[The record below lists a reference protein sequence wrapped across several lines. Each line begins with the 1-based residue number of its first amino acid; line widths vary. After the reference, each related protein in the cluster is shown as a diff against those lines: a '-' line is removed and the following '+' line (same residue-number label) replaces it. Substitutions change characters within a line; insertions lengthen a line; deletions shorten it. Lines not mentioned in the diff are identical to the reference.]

1 MLQAGPSLSGLMN
14 ADLQQISQQKA
25 DATVR
30 GPLPAAAEEREKAPL
45 VGHKQRHRPAE
56 GVVSDGAIG
65 KVTKTSLV
73 EHRYSLSICES
84 YLTAACRLVSWT
96 R

>member
-1 MLQAGPSLSGLMN
+1 MN

-56 GVVSDGAIG
+56 GLSGVHTERTLPGMKTVVVTDGQ
-65 KVTKTSLV
+65 VL
-73 EHRYSLSICES
+73 
-84 YLTAACRLVSWT
+84 
-96 R
+96 